1 MTEISTDNTKQERIF
16 RVEQYIIKKDNQY
29 YQMFEDFT
37 HKAKNLYNHANYLVR
52 QEFINTGKWLRYQD
66 LNKILRAD
74 IQYPDYKNM
83 ELAQS
88 AQQTLKRLDANW
100 TSFFKAIKDWKE
112 HKEKYTGR
120 PKIPKYKKKDGH
132 FEYVITNQRAV
143 LKSNVIRFPECFDK
157 IEFTPKFI
165 ERDDFLSF
173 QQARIIPKRND
184 IFVLEFVYRIKVKD
198 ELPDNNKYLGIDL
211 GIDNLA
217 TVTSS
222 EGHAFIINGKGLKAK
237 NKNYNKLIS
246 YYQTIITMTEKRHTS
261 NRLKNLYARRN
272 RVINDFMHKAAKYI
286 VDFAAEHEINT
297 IIIGYNKGWKQ
308 KVKLGK
314 IVNQSFVQIPHKR
327 LIDMITYKAKIVG
340 IKVITVNESYTS
352 GTSFLDDEKPTKRK
366 YDKSKRK
373 YRGLFISN
381 EGKKINADVNASLQI
396 IKKFVKS
403 FSSKDIL
410 SKKYSIFNPEVIGF

>member
-1 MTEISTDNTKQERIF
+1 MTEISVNNIKQERIF

-37 HKAKNLYNHANYLVR
+37 HRAKNLYNHANYLVR
-52 QEFINTGKWLRYQD
+52 QEFINAGKWLRFQKLD
-66 LNKILRAD
+66 KLLKNDKE
-74 IQYPDYKNM
+74 YPDYRDMK
-83 ELAQS
+83 LVQS
-88 AQQTLKRLDANW
+88 AQQVLKILDNNW
-100 TSFFKAIKDWKE
+100 SSFFKAIKDWKE

-120 PKIPKYKKKDGH
+120 PRIPKYKKKDGH
-132 FEYVITNQRAV
+132 FEYVITNQNAV
-143 LKSNVIRFPECFDK
+143 LKGNVIRFPKYFNK

-173 QQARIIPKRND
+173 QQVRIIPKRNN

-198 ELPDNNKYLGIDL
+198 ELPDNNRYLGIDL
-211 GIDNLA
+211 GVDNLA

-222 EGHAFIINGKGLKAK
+222 EGDAFIINGKGLKAK

-246 YYQTIITMTEKRHTS
+246 YYKTILMMAEKKHTS

-272 RVINDFMHKAAKYI
+272 RVINDFMHKASKYI
-286 VDFAAEHEINT
+286 INFAAEHEINT

-327 LIDMITYKAKIVG
+327 LIDMITYKAEIVG
-340 IKVITVNESYTS
+340 IRVITVNESYTS
-352 GTSFLDDEKPTKRK
+352 GTSFLDDEKPTEKCYNKSRRK
-366 YDKSKRK
+366 H
-373 YRGLFISN
+373 RGLFISN
-381 EGKKINADVNASLQI
+381 TGKRINADVNASLQI

-403 FSSKDIL
+403 FSSKDVL
-410 SKKYSIFNPEVIGF
+410 SKKHSIFNPEVIGF

>member
-1 MTEISTDNTKQERIF
+1 MTEISADNINQERIF

-29 YQMFEDFT
+29 YQIFEDFT
-37 HKAKNLYNHANYLVR
+37 HRAKNLYNHANYLVR
-52 QEFINTGKWLRYQD
+52 QEFINTGKWLRFQKLD
-66 LNKILRAD
+66 KLLKNDKE
-74 IQYPDYKNM
+74 YPDYRDMGN
-83 ELAQS
+83 AQS
-88 AQQTLKRLDANW
+88 AQQVLRRLEANW

-112 HKEKYTGR
+112 HKEKYLGR

-132 FEYVITNQRAV
+132 FEYVITNQNAV
-143 LKSNVIRFPECFDK
+143 LKGNVIQFPKCFDK

-173 QQARIIPKRND
+173 QQVRIIPKRNN

-198 ELPDNNKYLGIDL
+198 ELPDNNRYLGIDL

-222 EGHAFIINGKGLKAK
+222 EGDAFIINGKGLKAK

-246 YYQTIITMTEKRHTS
+246 YYKTILMMSKKRYTS
-261 NRLKNLYARRN
+261 TRLKNLYARRN
-272 RVINDFMHKAAKYI
+272 RVINDFMHKASKYI
-286 VDFAAEHEINT
+286 VNFATEHEINT

-314 IVNQSFVQIPHKR
+314 IVNQTFVQIPYKR
-327 LIDMITYKAKIVG
+327 LINMITYKAKIIG
-340 IKVITVNESYTS
+340 IRVITVKESYTS
-352 GTSFLDDEKPTKRK
+352 GTSFLDDEKPTKKK
-366 YDKSKRK
+366 YDKSRRK

-381 EGKKINADVNASLQI
+381 KGKKINADVNASLQI
-396 IKKFVKS
+396 IKKSVKK

-410 SKKYSIFNPEVIGF
+410 SKKHFIFNPEIVGF

>member
-83 ELAQS
+83 GNVQS
-88 AQQTLKRLDANW
+88 AQQVLRILDSNW
-100 TSFFKAIKDWKE
+100 SNFFKAIKDWKE

-132 FEYVITNQRAV
+132 FEYILTNQATR
-143 LKSNVIRFPECFDK
+143 LKGDKIVFPKCFNK

-173 QQARIIPKRND
+173 QQARIIPKMND

-198 ELPDNNKYLGIDL
+198 ELPDNNRYLGIDL
-211 GIDNLA
+211 GVDNLA

-222 EGHAFIINGKGLKAK
+222 EGDAFIINGKGLKAK
-237 NKNYNKLIS
+237 NNNYNKLIS
-246 YYQTIITMTEKRHTS
+246 YYQTIITMTEKRYTS

-286 VDFAAEHEINT
+286 VDFAAKHEINT

-314 IVNQSFVQIPHKR
+314 IVNQTFVQIPHKR

-340 IKVITVNESYTS
+340 IKVITVKESYTS

-366 YDKSKRK
+366 YNKKRRK

-381 EGKKINADVNASLQI
+381 TGKRINADVNASLQI
-396 IKKFVKS
+396 IKKSMKG

-410 SKKYSIFNPEVIGF
+410 SKKHSIFNPEVIGF